1 LRERT
6 DDLSGEHE
14 SPGNDPHGTL
24 SVALTHGFSML
35 ASAPALAAEQA
46 TEILKILPKE
56 AQAYVLLG
64 AARRRL
70 GDANGAIGALNQATK
85 LSPLAAEAI
94 LERGLAEAAAGESR
108 RALNSVAHALNLDA
122 RFVNAWRI
130 LADELMRAGD
140 GDAAGRAYA
149 NHVTAQTKDPELLE
163 AGTAL
168 NEGRLAIAERQLK
181 SYLMRAPTDVA
192 AIRMLA
198 ELAARIG
205 RYVDSQNLLERAIEL
220 APDFHAARH
229 NLAIVALRQGKADV
243 AVEEVERLLKVNAK
257 DPGYR
262 VLYCAA
268 LSRLG
273 DYEKAIPQYRSLL
286 KDHPNHPKSWMSF
299 GHALKTVGKQSEAID
314 AYRRSIRLQPSLGEA
329 YWSLANL
336 KTVKFSDADIA
347 AMRAQLERDDLNE
360 EDRLHLYFALGKAL
374 EDAGEFAQSFANY
387 EKGNALGAR
396 RAKYDD
402 SELPLRRERAEA
414 TFTAELFARR
424 RHAGHPAPDPIFI
437 VGMPRAGSTL
447 IEQILSSHSMI
458 EGTAELP
465 DIIAMAKRLID
476 QTKDDGDNQFPACL
490 ATMPDAQL
498 KALGE
503 EYLERTRSQRRTAKP
518 LFIDK
523 MPNNF
528 AHVGFIRLI
537 LPNAKII
544 DARRH
549 PMACCFSNFKQH
561 FAKGQ
566 NFSYGQERMAQFY
579 CEYVLLMKVYDA
591 AAPGM
596 IHRVIHER
604 LVENLEAEVRALLD
618 FVGVP
623 FEEACLRFYE
633 TERAVR
639 TASSEQVRRPIFTEG
654 LDYWTNYAPFLG
666 PMKAALGEVLSAY
679 PDVP

>member
-1 LRERT
+1 
-6 DDLSGEHE
+6 
-14 SPGNDPHGTL
+14 
-24 SVALTHGFSML
+24 ML
-35 ASAPALAAEQA
+35 ASEPALAAEQA
-46 TEILKILPKE
+46 SEILKVMPKE
-56 AQAYVLLG
+56 AQAHALLG

-70 GDANGAIGALNQATK
+70 GDAKGAIDAFNAAIK
-85 LSPLAAEAI
+85 LSPFSAEAI

-108 RALNSVAHALNLDA
+108 RALNSLAHALSLDG
-122 RFVNAWRI
+122 RFVNAWRV

-140 GDAAGRAYA
+140 DEAAGRAYA
-149 NHVTAQTKDPELLE
+149 NHVTAQAKDPALLE
-163 AGTAL
+163 AGQAL
-168 NEGRLAIAERQLK
+168 NDGKLAIAERQLK
-181 SYLMRAPTDVA
+181 TYLMRAPTDVA

-229 NLAIVALRQGKADV
+229 NLAIIALRQGKAEKSI
-243 AVEEVERLLKVNAK
+243 AEIERLLEVDRKN
-257 DPGYR
+257 PGYR

-273 DYEKAIPQYRSLL
+273 DYERAIPQYRSLL
-286 KDHPNHPKSWMSF
+286 KDHPKHPKSWMSF
-299 GHALKTVGKQSEAID
+299 GHALKTVGMQAESIE
-314 AYRRSIRLQPSLGEA
+314 AYRQSIRLQPSLGEA

-336 KTVKFSDADIA
+336 KTVKFEDDDIA
-347 AMRAQLERDDLNE
+347 AMREQLAREDLNE
-360 EDRLHLYFALGKAL
+360 DDRLHLHFALGKAL
-374 EDAGEFAQSFANY
+374 EDKGDYEESFSNY
-387 EKGNALGAR
+387 EKGNELGALRARYDETELETR
-396 RAKYDD
+396 RDRA
-402 SELPLRRERAEA
+402 SGVFTRELMA
-414 TFTAELFARR
+414 ARR
-424 RHAGHPAPDPIFI
+424 GAGCLAPDPIFI

-465 DIIAMAKRLID
+465 DIIAMAKRLANAAG
-476 QTKDDGDNQFPACL
+476 DDAYPDCL
-490 ATMPDAQL
+490 ADMPDAKL
-498 KALGE
+498 KELGE
-503 EYLERTRSQRRTAKP
+503 EYLERTRNQRRSEKP

-528 AHVGFIRLI
+528 AHTGFIRLI

-566 NFSYGQERMAQFY
+566 NFSYGQKRMAAY
-579 CEYVLLMKVYDA
+579 YREYVLLMKHFDDA
-591 AAPGM
+591 DPGAV
-596 IHRVIHER
+596 HRVIHES
-604 LVENLEAEVRALLD
+604 LVENLEGEVRAMLD
-618 FVGVP
+618 YIGVP

-639 TASSEQVRRPIFTEG
+639 TASSEQVRKPIFTEG
-654 LDYWTNYAPFLG
+654 LDYWKNYEGWLG
-666 PMKAALGEVLSAY
+666 PTAETLGDVLAAY

>member
-1 LRERT
+1 MTRE
-6 DDLSGEHE
+6 SGKSE
-14 SPGNDPHGTL
+14 DPQGTL
-24 SVALTHGFSML
+24 AVALSHGFSLL
-35 ASAPALAAEQA
+35 AKDAALAAEQA
-46 TEILKILPKE
+46 QEILNIVPTSAE
-56 AQAYVLLG
+56 AMALLG
-64 AARRRL
+64 AAKRRL
-70 GDANGAIGALNQATK
+70 GDHAGAIEALQRSLK
-85 LSPLAAEAI
+85 HSPFAAEAL

-108 RALNSVAHALNLDA
+108 RAMNSVAHALNLKPD
-122 RFVNAWRI
+122 FINAWRA

-140 GDAAGRAYA
+140 EEAAGEAYA
-149 NHVTAQTKDPELLE
+149 RHVTAQAKDPELLQ
-163 AGTAL
+163 AGAAL
-168 NEGRLAIAERQLK
+168 NEGRLAVAERQLK

-205 RYVDSQNLLERAIEL
+205 RYGDSENLLERCVEL

-229 NLAIVALRQGKADV
+229 NLAIVVLRQGKADKAV
-243 AVEEVERLLKVNAK
+243 AEVERLLKVNAK

-262 VLYCAA
+262 TLYCAA

-273 DYEKAIPQYRSLL
+273 DYDRAIPQYRSLL
-286 KDHPNHPKSWMSF
+286 SQYPNQSKTWLSF
-299 GHALKTVGKQSEAID
+299 GHALKTVGKQADAID
-314 AYRRSIRLQPSLGEA
+314 AYRRSIALQPSLGEA

-336 KTVKFSDADIA
+336 KTVRFSEEDVAVMKAQIA
-347 AMRAQLERDDLNE
+347 RDDLNE
-360 EDRLHLYFALGKAL
+360 DDRLHLHFALGKAL
-374 EDAGEFAQSFANY
+374 EDAGDFETSFANY
-387 EKGNALGAR
+387 ETGNQLGADR
-396 RAKYDD
+396 VRFDEAEI
-402 SELPLRRERAEA
+402 STRREKIEA
-414 TFTAELFARR
+414 TLTAGLFAARR
-424 RHAGHPAPDPIFI
+424 GKGAPDPDPIFI

-465 DIIAMAKRLID
+465 DIIAMTKRLGAR
-476 QTKDDGDNQFPACL
+476 KKEADGVYPAEIARL
-490 ATMPDAQL
+490 TDAEL

-503 EYLERTRSQRRTAKP
+503 DYLSTTRSQRRTAKP

-528 AHVGFIRLI
+528 AHAGFIRLI

-566 NFSYGQERMAQFY
+566 NFSYGQERMARY
-579 CEYVLLMKVYDA
+579 YRDYVLLMKHFDA
-591 AAPGM
+591 AMPGAVY
-596 IHRVIHER
+596 RVVHER

-618 FVGVP
+618 YVGVP
-623 FEEACLRFYE
+623 FEEACLKFYE
-633 TERAVR
+633 TDRPVR

-654 LDYWTNYAPFLG
+654 LDSWRNYEPWLG
-666 PMKAALGEVLSAY
+666 PMKSVLGDILKAY

>member
-1 LRERT
+1 MDRT
-6 DDLSGEHE
+6 D
-14 SPGNDPHGTL
+14 GNASTSDPQGTL
-24 SVALTHGFSML
+24 AVALSHGFSLL
-35 ASAPALAAEQA
+35 AQEPALAAEQA
-46 TEILKILPKE
+46 GEIIKIFPKE
-56 AQAYVLLG
+56 AQAHALLG

-70 GDANGAIGALNQATK
+70 GDPAGAVTALERATK
-85 LSPLAAEAI
+85 LSPFSAEFI
-94 LERGLAEAAAGESR
+94 LERGLAEAASGESQ
-108 RALNSVAHALNLDA
+108 RALNSLAHALNLDD
-122 RFVNAWRI
+122 RFVNAWRA

-140 GDAAGRAYA
+140 EDAAGRAYA
-149 NHVTAQTKDPELLE
+149 KHVTASAKDPELLA
-163 AGTAL
+163 AGQAL
-168 NEGRLAIAERQLK
+168 NDGKLAVAERQLK

-205 RYVDSQNLLERAIEL
+205 RYQDAENLLERCVEL

-229 NLAIVALRQGKADV
+229 NLAIVELRQGKADKSV
-243 AVEEVERLLKVNAK
+243 AEVERLLKGNAK

-262 VLYCAA
+262 TLYCAA

-273 DYEKAIPQYRSLL
+273 DYDKAISQYRSLL
-286 KDHPNHPKSWMSF
+286 ADYPNQSKTWLSF
-299 GHALKTVGKQSEAID
+299 GHALKTVGQQADSIS
-314 AYRRSIRLQPSLGEA
+314 AYRKSIDLQPSLGEA

-336 KTVKFSDADIA
+336 KTVRFSAGDIA
-347 AMRAQLERDDLNE
+347 AMRAQLGREDLND

-374 EDAGEFAQSFANY
+374 EDAGDYQSSFENY
-387 EKGNALGAR
+387 EKGNELGAVR
-396 RAKYDD
+396 VRYDD
-402 SELPLRRERAEA
+402 AEFSTRRKRIEA
-414 TFTAELFARR
+414 AFTAETMRARR
-424 RHAGHPAPDPIFI
+424 GAGCPAPDPIF
-437 VGMPRAGSTL
+437 VLGMPRAGSTL

-465 DIIAMAKRLID
+465 DIIAMTKRLAA
-476 QTKDDGDNQFPACL
+476 QTQDDEDSQYPANL
-490 ATMPDAQL
+490 AKMSDSDL
-498 KALGE
+498 RALGE
-503 EYLERTRSQRRTAKP
+503 EYLERTRAQRRTAKP

-528 AHVGFIRLI
+528 AHAGFIRLI

-566 NFSYGQERMAQFY
+566 NFSYGQERIAQY
-579 CEYVLLMKVYDA
+579 YSDYVMLMKHFDA

-596 IHRVIHER
+596 VHRVIHER
-604 LVENLEAEVRALLD
+604 LVEDLETEVQALLD
-618 FVGVP
+618 FIDVP

-639 TASSEQVRRPIFTEG
+639 TASSEQVRQPIFTEG
-654 LDYWTNYAPFLG
+654 LDYWRHYEGWLG
-666 PMKAALGEVLSAY
+666 PMKATLGNVLDAY
-679 PDVP
+679 PGVP

>member
-1 LRERT
+1 MGGGAGST
-6 DDLSGEHE
+6 GE
-14 SPGNDPHGTL
+14 DPHGTL
-24 SVALTHGFSML
+24 SVALAHGFSML
-35 ASAPALAAEQA
+35 SSAPALAAEQA
-46 TEILKILPKE
+46 AEILKVMPRE
-56 AQAYVLLG
+56 AQAHALLG

-70 GDANGAIGALNQATK
+70 GDANGAVEALATATK
-85 LSPLAAEAI
+85 LAPFAAEAI

-108 RALNSVAHALNLDA
+108 RALGSVAHALSLDP
-122 RFVNAWRI
+122 RFVNAWRV

-140 GDAAGRAYA
+140 EDAAGKAYA
-149 NHVTAQTKDPELLE
+149 NHVTAQTKDPELLQ
-163 AGTAL
+163 AGKSL
-168 NEGRLAIAERQLK
+168 SEGRLAVAERELK
-181 SYLMRAPTDVA
+181 SYLKRAPTDVA

-205 RYVDSQNLLERAIEL
+205 RYVDSQNLLERAVAL

-229 NLAIVALRQGKADV
+229 NLAIVALRQGKADR
-243 AVEEVERLLKVNAK
+243 AVEEVERLLKVNPR

-273 DYEKAIPQYRSLL
+273 DYEKAIPQYRMLL

-299 GHALKTVGKQSEAID
+299 GHALKTVGMQAEAID
-314 AYRRSIRLQPSLGEA
+314 AYRRSIALQPSLGEA

-336 KTVKFSDADIA
+336 KTVKFTDGDVA
-347 AMRAQLERDDLNE
+347 AMREQLTRDDLND
-360 EDRLHLYFALGKAL
+360 EDRLHLHFALGKAL
-374 EDAGEFAQSFANY
+374 EDIGEFEESFANY
-387 EKGNALGAR
+387 EKGNELGAL
-396 RAKYDD
+396 RARYD
-402 SELPLRRERAEA
+402 ETEFETRRERAEEV
-414 TFTAELFARR
+414 FTRELFARR
-424 RHAGHPAPDPIFI
+424 RGAGCPDPDPIFI

-465 DIIAMAKRLID
+465 DIIMMAKRLAQD
-476 QTKDDGDNQFPACL
+476 APDGTDAYPACL
-490 ATMPDAQL
+490 STMPDAAL
-498 KALGE
+498 RALGE
-503 EYLERTRSQRRTAKP
+503 EYLERTRGQRRTGKP

-528 AHVGFIRLI
+528 AHVGLIRLI

-566 NFSYGQERMAQFY
+566 NFSYGQQRMAKY
-579 CEYVLLMKVYDA
+579 YRDYVFLMKQFDESDPGGVY
-591 AAPGM
+591 
-596 IHRVIHER
+596 RVIHER
-604 LVENLEAEVRALLD
+604 LVEDLESEVRALLD
-618 FVGVP
+618 YVGVP

-654 LDYWTNYAPFLG
+654 LDYWKNYEAWLG
-666 PMKAALGEVLSAY
+666 PMKDALGDVLETY
-679 PDVP
+679 PDPP

>member
-1 LRERT
+1 M
-6 DDLSGEHE
+6 SGEKE
-14 SPGNDPHGTL
+14 PSANDPHGTL

-35 ASAPALAAEQA
+35 ASEPALAAEQA
-46 TEILKILPKE
+46 TEILKVLPKE

-70 GDANGAIGALNQATK
+70 GDARGAIDALSRATK

-94 LERGLAEAAAGESR
+94 LERGFAEAAAGESR
-108 RALNSVAHALNLDA
+108 RALNSVAHALNLGP
-122 RFVNAWRI
+122 RFLNAWRI

-140 GDAAGRAYA
+140 EDAAGKAYA

-163 AGTAL
+163 AGAAL
-168 NEGRLAIAERQLK
+168 NEGRLAVAERQLK

-229 NLAIVALRQGKADV
+229 NLAIVALRQGKADI

-299 GHALKTVGKQSEAID
+299 GHALKTVGKQADAID
-314 AYRRSIRLQPSLGEA
+314 AYRRSILLQPSLGEA

-347 AMRAQLERDDLNE
+347 AMRAELQRDDLNE
-360 EDRLHLYFALGKAL
+360 EDRLHLHFALGKAL
-374 EDAGEFAQSFANY
+374 EDAGEFAESFANY
-387 EKGNALGAR
+387 EKGNELGAL
-396 RAKYDD
+396 RANYDD
-402 SELPLRRERAEA
+402 AELPSRRDRARA
-414 TFTAELFARR
+414 VFASELFARR
-424 RHAGHPAPDPIFI
+424 RHAGCPAPDPIFI

-465 DIIAMAKRLID
+465 DIIAMTKRLAA
-476 QTKDDGDNQFPACL
+476 QRSESGDAYPACL
-490 ATMPDAQL
+490 ATMPDAEL

-503 EYLERTRSQRRTAKP
+503 EYLERTRIQRRTAKP

-537 LPNAKII
+537 LPKAKII

-566 NFSYGQERMAQFY
+566 NFTYGQERMAQFY
-579 CEYVLLMKVYDA
+579 REYVLLMKVYDA

-596 IHRVIHER
+596 IRRVIHER

-623 FEEACLRFYE
+623 FEGACLRFHE
-633 TERAVR
+633 TDRAVR

-654 LDYWTNYAPFLG
+654 LDYWKNYEAFLG
-666 PMKAALGEVLSAY
+666 PMKSALGDVLSAY
-679 PDVP
+679 PEVP